1 MPCSTRTS
9 DRATQR
15 QINYNRVGR
24 LIIFDF
30 FLVVYKPILL
40 LYLLHLESRHR
51 EVATLAVFFALRLRL
66 LLFFLTLSLRLSLF
80 FLTLSLRLSY
90 GICEFGMYKTA
101 KIPNNV
107 KTFIQ
112 KSEKCKIVW

>member
-1 MPCSTRTS
+1 M
-9 DRATQR
+9 
-15 QINYNRVGR
+15 
-24 LIIFDF
+24 F
-30 FLVVYKPILL
+30 YKPILL

-51 EVATLAVFFALRLRL
+51 EVATLAVFLTLSLRLSLLQFATLAVFLMLSLRL
-66 LLFFLTLSLRLSLF
+66 SLLFLTLNLRLSLF

-112 KSEKCKIVW
+112 KSENSKIVW

>member
-1 MPCSTRTS
+1 M
-9 DRATQR
+9 
-15 QINYNRVGR
+15 
-24 LIIFDF
+24 F
-30 FLVVYKPILL
+30 YKPILL

-51 EVATLAVFFALRLRL
+51 EVATLAVFFDTEFATLAVFQTLSLRLS
-66 LLFFLTLSLRLSLF
+66 LLFSDAKVATLAVFLTLSLRLSLF

>member
-1 MPCSTRTS
+1 M
-9 DRATQR
+9 
-15 QINYNRVGR
+15 
-24 LIIFDF
+24 F
-30 FLVVYKPILL
+30 YKPILL

-51 EVATLAVFFALRLRL
+51 EVATLAVFFGTEVATLAV
-66 LLFFLTLSLRLSLF
+66 FSDAKFATFAVFLMLSLRLSLF

>member
-1 MPCSTRTS
+1 M
-9 DRATQR
+9 
-15 QINYNRVGR
+15 
-24 LIIFDF
+24 F
-30 FLVVYKPILL
+30 YKPILL

-51 EVATLAVFFALRLRL
+51 EVATLAVFFGTEVAT
-66 LLFFLTLSLRLSLF
+66 FAV

-90 GICEFGMYKTA
+90 EICEFGMYKTA

-112 KSEKCKIVW
+112 KSENCKIVW

>member
-1 MPCSTRTS
+1 M
-9 DRATQR
+9 
-15 QINYNRVGR
+15 R
-24 LIIFDF
+24 LRLSLF
-30 FLVVYKPILL
+30 FFGT
-40 LYLLHLESRHR
+40 
-51 EVATLAVFFALRLRL
+51 EVATLAVFQTLSLRLSLLFLTLNLRL
-66 LLFFLTLSLRLSLF
+66 SLFFLTLSLRLSLF